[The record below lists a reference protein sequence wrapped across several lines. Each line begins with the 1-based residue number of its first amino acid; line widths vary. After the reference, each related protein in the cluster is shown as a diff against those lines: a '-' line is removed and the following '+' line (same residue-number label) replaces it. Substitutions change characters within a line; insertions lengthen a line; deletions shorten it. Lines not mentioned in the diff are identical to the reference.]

1 MPIRGKKD
9 RAFQRSL
16 RTGQSDAEA
25 KLWLHLRDRRL
36 LGLKFRR
43 QHEIGRYT
51 VDFVCPDRNLII
63 ELDGG
68 QHSERVAYDEE
79 RTSFLESRGY
89 RVLRFW
95 NDDALAR
102 TEAVLESIVAALQAT
117 HPSPQPSPRSRGERE

>member
-9 RAFQRSL
+9 HAFQRSL

-25 KLWLHLRDRRL
+25 KVWFHLRDRRL

-43 QHEIGRYT
+43 QHAIGPYT
-51 VDFVCPDRNLII
+51 VDFVCPDRALVI

-68 QHSERVAYDEE
+68 QHSERVAYDEA
-79 RTSFLESRGY
+79 RTRFLESRGY

-102 TEAVLESIVAALQAT
+102 TQAMLESIVAALQD
-117 HPSPQPSPRSRGERE
+117 